1 MRHTTRTVT
10 AIAAAG
16 VLAGGAAF
24 GMSATASA
32 TPTSAPKAAPVQ
44 AAPALTATQGSSS
57 QSRFPGAAVGLSESG
72 TKLSVFSVHVPALA
86 RSLGTISGLSGDS
99 RLVGLD
105 WRVQDRKVYGV
116 GNAGGVYVLDT
127 SNAKATKVSQ
137 LTIALSGKD
146 FGVDFNPAADRLRVI
161 SDTGQNLRHNVNAG
175 GVTLEDKTLAYT
187 PGTAATGVTAAGYTN
202 NDLEATTGTTLIDLD
217 TKLDQGALQ
226 VPANDGTLSLTGS
239 LGMDVSPV
247 AGFDIL
253 STVRD
258 GATTSNTGY
267 ATLRKEGSSKAALY
281 RVDLLTGDTHRV
293 GSFTKIDV
301 ADLTVLPPR

>member
-1 MRHTTRTVT
+1 MRHSTRTVS

-16 VLAGGAAF
+16 VLAASAALAVSTSASADSQKASGHSGSHAARHGGWGAAI
-24 GMSATASA
+24 
-32 TPTSAPKAAPVQ
+32 
-44 AAPALTATQGSSS
+44 
-57 QSRFPGAAVGLSESG
+57 GLSASG
-72 TKLSVFSVHVPALA
+72 TTLSSFSVHAPDRA
-86 RSLGTISGLSGDS
+86 RSIGKVSGLVGDS

-116 GNAGGVYVLDT
+116 GNAGGVYALNT
-127 SNAKATKVSQ
+127 STARATKVSQ

-202 NDLEATTGTTLIDLD
+202 NDLNAGTGTTLIDLD
-217 TKLDQGALQ
+217 TRLDQGALQ
-226 VPANDGTLSLTGS
+226 VPANDGTLSVTGT
-239 LGMDVSPV
+239 LGLDAAPV
-247 AGFDIL
+247 AGFDIV

-258 GATTSNTGY
+258 GLTTGNKGF
-267 ATLRKEGSSKAALY
+267 ATLRRDGSSKAALY
-281 RVDLLTGDTHRV
+281 QVDLLTGDTTRV
-293 GSFTKIDV
+293 GGFSKVDV
-301 ADLTVLPPR
+301 ADLTVLPAR

>member
-24 GMSATASA
+24 AMSASASA
-32 TPTSAPKAAPVQ
+32 TPQSATAHAGVTSGGHQ
-44 AAPALTATQGSSS
+44 GGSFGGTAI
-57 QSRFPGAAVGLSESG
+57 GLSESG
-72 TKLSVFSVHVPALA
+72 TKLSTFSVRLPALA
-86 RSLGTISGLSGDS
+86 RSLGTISGLQGDS

-105 WRVQDRKVYGV
+105 WRVQDRTVYGV
-116 GNAGGVYVLDT
+116 GNAGGVYALDT
-127 SNAKATKVSQ
+127 SRAKATKVSQ

-175 GVTLEDKTLAYT
+175 GVTLEDKTLAYV

-202 NDLEATTGTTLIDLD
+202 NDLEAATGTTLIDLD
-217 TKLDQGALQ
+217 TRLDQGALQ
-226 VPANDGTLSLTGS
+226 VPANDGTLSATGP
-239 LGMDVSPV
+239 LGVNASPV
-247 AGFDIL
+247 AGFDIV

-258 GATTSNTGY
+258 GLTTTNQGY
-267 ATLRKEGSSKAALY
+267 AALRPEGSSKASLY
-281 RVDLLTGDTHRV
+281 TVDLLTGDTTRV
-293 GSFTKIDV
+293 GSFLKADV
-301 ADLTVLPPR
+301 ADLTVLPSR